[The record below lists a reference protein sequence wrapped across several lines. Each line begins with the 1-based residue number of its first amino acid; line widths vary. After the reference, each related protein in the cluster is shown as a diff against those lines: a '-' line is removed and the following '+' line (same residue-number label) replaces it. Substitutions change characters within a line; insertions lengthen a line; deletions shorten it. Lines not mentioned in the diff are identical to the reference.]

1 MWYFVLYVII
11 AAWVFRDARKRRLS
25 PVPWTLATAILGPV
39 VVPVYFAKR
48 PLREGETRE
57 GGTAWNVLKNFAL
70 FWTLTMLVVGV
81 AGLFAASAVVGS
93 TTDEVEQAGAAIGG
107 AIGMGLI
114 FALWFFPMIVALVL
128 GFFLK
133 KSSVVEKGPT
143 GALAALLLA
152 AVLIFGAAGCGK
164 SETSPAASAPAKQ
177 GTAANPAEPAKQA
190 KVATL
195 PKALAGAE
203 SATLFSANEDGK
215 LEQSTLMEATLGDV
229 YRTLSGVSKSCEAK
243 RSGDRVKIAAV
254 LERGK
259 VEVEFT
265 VAKNGS
271 GETIAIV
278 EDMTIESDRDALPKT
293 AEGAEAH
300 ATLMQML
307 IQFQPA
313 AKQP

>member
-81 AGLFAASAVVGS
+81 AGMFAASAVVGS
-93 TTDEVEQAGAAIGG
+93 TTDEVEQAGAAIG
-107 AIGMGLI
+107 ASIGMGRI
-114 FALWFFPMIVALVL
+114 FVLWFFPMIVALVL

-164 SETSPAASAPAKQ
+164 SETSPAASAPARQ
-177 GTAANPAEPAKQA
+177 GTAANPAEPAKPAAQPKA
-190 KVATL
+190 EAEDPLGGDGDATL
-195 PKALAGAE
+195 ASREEVLTERLMGTPDQVSEAETMLSMLEKSQDTERINALVRP
-203 SATLFSANEDGK
+203 D
-215 LEQSTLMEATLGDV
+215 
-229 YRTLSGVSKSCEAK
+229 
-243 RSGDRVKIAAV
+243 
-254 LERGK
+254 
-259 VEVEFT
+259 
-265 VAKNGS
+265 
-271 GETIAIV
+271 
-278 EDMTIESDRDALPKT
+278 DMGR
-293 AEGAEAH
+293 
-300 ATLMQML
+300 
-307 IQFQPA
+307 
-313 AKQP
+313 